1 MTQQNNNARSFDE
14 TLRIIRKLATERAQA
29 DEMEIKEMD
38 PNGNAV
44 IATEY
49 GTTMT
54 NAEPED
60 SLYFGKERKR
70 VADMSMIDDTIEKPE
85 KEYVDPAKAF
95 RHALNEAYIMTPG
108 GTKVK
113 PRIMDAIFD
122 GFKGIIQTFSG
133 MNSGEVMRSQ
143 QTLDELDFME
153 RALDIEEQ
161 FKAVNKQLDD
171 AYLAQ
176 DTEAVRKLYPVKK
189 SLFEAYETILPDLN
203 KGKRKYWDEIMKHSD
218 KKAAIEQWRNELLED
233 NAINA
238 ADMERWNNVQNN
250 INQNIYA
257 VSEEWEKAKEGEYG
271 VFYQLPNAL
280 GTSASSLG
288 VSVATGAAA
297 AATNAIAASPSL
309 STGPAGVGI
318 VGGAALLTF
327 GASTLGTLWAR
338 NQESLS
344 EVSNNYM
351 SAIQQWAQK
360 HEIDTSEVIAEG
372 RRKLQELTGSYSD
385 DPNSPEYRDDSQVL
399 TGMLT
404 YGIDFSDLELE
415 KARIKSRRN
424 LEDVYNR
431 NMMLGVSDVFQNFV
445 MIPGMGKMFNTALNK
460 FNVADQ
466 ITNAT
471 VNTIDDIMKYTAT
484 KVGKASAESVAKRTS
499 KYIVEPTM
507 RVGFTGLSEGFE
519 ELSQYMYGK
528 QLDPD
533 NDIEG
538 RNDISL
544 FNPIDLAVT
553 GAENFGM
560 LVKGIE
566 GLLGISS
573 DEALN
578 NDEEM
583 VKNFQVGTLVGMLMG
598 GGHTFNEARKDFNA
612 YNKGMNIA
620 RQMVAS
626 HVDARET
633 MFRYNQY
640 AEKALGG
647 HVRWEAMR
655 DGFDM
660 AMKDTEM
667 PEGWSTE
674 DFEKEKSAAQNIFAL
689 VNSPYVQELPEEHRA
704 AAAAYLQYTMDRIN
718 NARNDFN
725 KSGDPQLES
734 KIQKAI
740 ESYCFLHGIDDINS
754 PLLRAYFE
762 TKQRLDAINK
772 YDESLQFLR
781 GYVKGD
787 ETKIVNLGEEKRA
800 LQENLDILTQ
810 QIKNAGLYDVATNYN
825 GLIGVSED
833 INRDEINAL
842 LKKTALDNI
851 EDEAN
856 AVLNDSSKLLTAVK
870 QYKQS
875 IEDNKE
881 IEENLRRVED
891 ENLDAAI
898 DEQNN
903 EEEQIVEQ
911 EEGTGLSVE
920 PAPVEYEAAPVEV
933 PVAEQSETA
942 EETTE
947 EPVEESD
954 EEPAE
959 SVSLA
964 DATPAQLLEESFL
977 AQHQQFEDIEDYD
990 STDYVT
996 ELSEESLDNNANN
1009 VAENFE

>member
-1 MTQQNNNARSFDE
+1 MTQQNNTGGGFSPEALN
-14 TLRIIRKLATERAQA
+14 LIRKLATERAQA

-44 IATEY
+44 VATEH
-49 GTTMT
+49 GVTTT
-54 NAEPED
+54 NDKPED
-60 SLYFGKERKR
+60 SLYFE
-70 VADMSMIDDTIEKPE
+70 SEIDEYAEKSE
-85 KEYVDPAKAF
+85 KGYVNPAKAF
-95 RHALNEAYIMTPG
+95 GIALNEAFFITPD

-143 QTLDELDFME
+143 QTIDELNFME
-153 RALDIEEQ
+153 KALDIEDQ
-161 FKAVNKQLDD
+161 FKTINKQLDD
-171 AYLAQ
+171 AYLAR
-176 DTEAVRKLYPVKK
+176 DTETVKKLYPIKK
-189 SLFEAYETILPDLN
+189 TLFEAYETILPDLN
-203 KGKRKYWDEIMKHSD
+203 KAKRKYWEEVTKQSD

-233 NAINA
+233 NKINA

-250 INQNIYA
+250 IDQNIYV
-257 VSEEWEKAKEGEYG
+257 VSEKWEKAKEGEYG

-297 AATNAIAASPSL
+297 AATNAIAASPAL
-309 STGPAGVGI
+309 STGPAGAGI

-360 HEIDTSEVIAEG
+360 HEIDTSEVIEEG

-385 DPNSPEYRDDSQVL
+385 DPNDPEYRDDSQVL

-404 YGIDFSDLELE
+404 YGIDFTDLELE

-471 VNTIDDIMKYTAT
+471 VNTIDDIMKYTAA

-499 KYIVEPTM
+499 KYIVEPAM

-533 NDIEG
+533 NDTDG
-538 RNDISL
+538 RNNISL
-544 FNPIDLAVT
+544 FNPIDLTVT

-560 LVKGIE
+560 LVKGVE

-660 AMKDTEM
+660 AMKDLEM
-667 PEGWSTE
+667 PEGWSKE
-674 DFEKEKSAAQNIFAL
+674 DFEKEKAAAQNIFAL

-704 AAAAYLQYTMDRIN
+704 AAAAYLQYTMDKVN

-725 KSGDPQLES
+725 KGGNPQLES
-734 KIQKAI
+734 EIQKAI

-772 YDESLQFLR
+772 YDKSLQFLR

-787 ETKIVNLGEEKRA
+787 ETKIINIGEEKRA
-800 LQENLDILTQ
+800 LQENLDVLTQ
-810 QIKNAGLYDVATNYN
+810 QLKNAGLYDVANNYN

-833 INRDEINAL
+833 INRDEIDAL

-851 EDEAN
+851 EDNAN
-856 AVLNDSSKLLTAVK
+856 SILNDSSKLLEAVK
-870 QYKQS
+870 HYKQS

-898 DEQNN
+898 DAQNS
-903 EEEQIVEQ
+903 EEEQEVE
-911 EEGTGLSVE
+911 
-920 PAPVEYEAAPVEV
+920 
-933 PVAEQSETA
+933 
-942 EETTE
+942 
-947 EPVEESD
+947 
-954 EEPAE
+954 
-959 SVSLA
+959 
-964 DATPAQLLEESFL
+964 
-977 AQHQQFEDIEDYD
+977 
-990 STDYVT
+990 
-996 ELSEESLDNNANN
+996 
-1009 VAENFE
+1009 